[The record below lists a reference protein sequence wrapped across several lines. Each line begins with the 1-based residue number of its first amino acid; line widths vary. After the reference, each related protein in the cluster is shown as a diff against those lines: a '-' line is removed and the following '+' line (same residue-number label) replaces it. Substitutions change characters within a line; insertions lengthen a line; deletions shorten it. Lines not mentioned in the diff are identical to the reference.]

1 MPIEEIPEIVVPS
14 IWTTPPIVPAP
25 QPSKSISLPVVNMP
39 CALGRKDFTPNTEI
53 YTDDPAGNLVLCPG
67 IPSFEPIQYNRK
79 ELKIITTQKPSI
91 QPPPENT
98 ASAPESTPPPTEGVK
113 EDIPCPDETK
123 NNPRIG
129 DIAASGTEKVSGF
142 ELRDGTCVVVYEPI
156 TAVEKYLPQ
165 VGTVSTTAIIASTAV
180 VSSVLAKPLADLIL
194 KIIKPSIKKIIDGLK
209 KKILKKEPRKESAL
223 EKRMA
228 QRERNRAFRKLKK
241 GW

>member
-1 MPIEEIPEIVVPS
+1 MPIEEIPEITIPT
-14 IWTTPPIVPAP
+14 IWTSIPFVPVP
-25 QPSKSISLPVVNMP
+25 QPSKTITLPVVNMP

-79 ELKIITTQKPSI
+79 DIQIINTQKPQI
-91 QPPPENT
+91 APPPENT
-98 ASAPESTPPPTEGVK
+98 ASAPEATPPPTEDIK
-113 EDIPCPDETK
+113 ENVPCPDETK

-129 DIAASGTEKVSGF
+129 DISASGKEKVSGF
-142 ELRDGTCVVVYEPI
+142 ELRDGTCVVLYEPV
-156 TAVEKYLPQ
+156 TAVETYLPRPG
-165 VGTVSTTAIIASTAV
+165 VVTTTSLIASAAV

-209 KKILKKEPRKESAL
+209 KKILKKEPKKVSAF
-223 EKRMA
+223 EHRMA

>member
-14 IWTTPPIVPAP
+14 IWTSPPIVPVP
-25 QPSKSISLPVVNMP
+25 QPSKSINLPVVNMP

-67 IPSFEPIQYNRK
+67 IPSFEPIQYNKK
-79 ELKIITTQKPSI
+79 EIQIINTQKPKI

-98 ASAPESTPPPTEGVK
+98 ATAPQATPPPTEK
-113 EDIPCPDETK
+113 IIEETPCPDPNK

-129 DIAASGTEKVSGF
+129 DVAASGTEKVSGF

-165 VGTVSTTAIIASTAV
+165 VGTVSTTAVIASTAV
-180 VSSVLAKPLADLIL
+180 ISSVLAKPLADLIL

-209 KKILKKEPRKESAL
+209 KKILKKEPKMVSAL

>member
-25 QPSKSISLPVVNMP
+25 RPSKTLNLPIVNMP
-39 CALGRKDFTPNTEI
+39 CALGRKDFTPNREI
-53 YTDDPAGNLVLCPG
+53 YTDDPAGTLVLCPG

-79 ELKIITTQKPSI
+79 EIQIINTQKPNI
-91 QPPPENT
+91 APPPENT
-98 ASAPESTPPPTEGVK
+98 ASAPEATPPPTEDLK
-113 EDIPCPDETK
+113 EELPCPDETK

-129 DIAASGTEKVSGF
+129 DVAASGKEKVSGF
-142 ELRDGTCVVVYEPI
+142 ELTNGTCVVIYEPV

-165 VGTVSTTAIIASTAV
+165 VGTVSTTAVIASTAV
-180 VSSVLAKPLADLIL
+180 ISSVLAKPIADLLL
-194 KIIKPSIKKIIDGLK
+194 KVIKPSIKKVIDGLK
-209 KKILKKEPRKESAL
+209 KKILKKEPKKVSAF
-223 EKRMA
+223 EHRMA